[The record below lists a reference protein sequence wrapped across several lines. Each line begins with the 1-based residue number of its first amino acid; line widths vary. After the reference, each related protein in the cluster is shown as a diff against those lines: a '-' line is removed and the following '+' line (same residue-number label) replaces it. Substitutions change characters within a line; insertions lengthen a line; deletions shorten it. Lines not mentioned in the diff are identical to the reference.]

1 MAFKEYSN
9 FLEKNKVLENTA
21 SSKQIKEI
29 GLRIKAA
36 AEAYFAHNNNSAYL
50 SDYAWEFN
58 LVDNPQK
65 NAWCMPGGKI
75 VFYTGILQSKKNKS
89 KLWSNPIKPT
99 KKNCKDRKTYY

>member
-1 MAFKEYSN
+1 MRSFFIAFLTLSIFCACKTNPISGKSNLNFYGNKTVFPMAFKEYSS

-50 SDYAWEFN
+50 SE
-58 LVDNPQK
+58 NP
-65 NAWCMPGGKI
+65 
-75 VFYTGILQSKKNKS
+75 
-89 KLWSNPIKPT
+89 
-99 KKNCKDRKTYY
+99 